1 MTGCETD
8 ANIDTYLNNAQ
19 VTMFYNNFYFDS
31 TDFETPI
38 KSFIDDKIW
47 FKIMPNFRLDAD
59 VFVRRN
65 YIVLQD
71 NYIQLTGEDE
81 DMFFSVSGKRE
92 TMDDYQIGDQKMV
105 RVYFRMDSVVDTYE
119 RTVYSSGDFLA
130 QVGGIFSFLKGIG
143 AVLVYIF
150 SERLLVSALAGKLYQ
165 VYDETPDHKYKGDR
179 TNLDESMHTSKNLNK
194 SANKIHDISAVVDE
208 ENRFFST
215 NPVRNLYKNA
225 LYCRNKSEKLAEKL
239 KDNKELDEIDILKIK
254 NLVNSRKKFN
264 YNSCHILEYL
274 V

>member
-1 MTGCETD
+1 
-8 ANIDTYLNNAQ
+8 
-19 VTMFYNNFYFDS
+19 MFYNNFYFDS
-31 TDFETPI
+31 ADFDTPI
-38 KSFIDDKIW
+38 KTFIDDKIW
-47 FKIMPNFRLDAD
+47 FKIMPKFRLDAD

-92 TMDDYQIGDQKMV
+92 TMDDYETGDQKLI
-105 RVYFRMDSVVDTYE
+105 RVYFRMDSIVDTYE

-130 QVGGIFSFLKGIG
+130 QIGGIFSFLKGIG
-143 AVLVYIF
+143 GVIVFIF

-165 VYDETPDHKYKGDR
+165 VYDEDSDKRYKGNREDV
-179 TNLDESMHTSKNLNK
+179 DDGMHTSKNLNR
-194 SANKIHDISAVVDE
+194 STNKIHDVSVAADE

-225 LYCRNKSEKLAEKL
+225 LYCRNKSDKLADKL
-239 KDNKELDEIDILKIK
+239 KNNKELDEIDTLKIK

-264 YNSCHILEYL
+264 YNTCHILEYL
-274 V
+274 I

>member
-1 MTGCETD
+1 M
-8 ANIDTYLNNAQ
+8 NNAQ
-19 VTMFYNNFYFDS
+19 VSMFYNNFYFDS
-31 TDFETPI
+31 ADFDTPI
-38 KSFIDDKIW
+38 KTFIDDKIW
-47 FKIMPNFRLDAD
+47 FKIMPKFRLDAD

-92 TMDDYQIGDQKMV
+92 TMDDYETGDQKLI

-130 QVGGIFSFLKGIG
+130 QIGGIFSFLKGIG
-143 AVLVYIF
+143 GVIVFIF

-165 VYDETPDHKYKGDR
+165 VYDEDSDKRYKGNREDV
-179 TNLDESMHTSKNLNK
+179 DDGMHTSKNLNR
-194 SANKIHDISAVVDE
+194 STNKIHDVSVAADE

-225 LYCRNKSEKLAEKL
+225 LYCRNKSDKLADKL
-239 KDNKELDEIDILKIK
+239 KNNKELDEIDTLKIK

-264 YNSCHILEYL
+264 YNTCHILEYL
-274 V
+274 I